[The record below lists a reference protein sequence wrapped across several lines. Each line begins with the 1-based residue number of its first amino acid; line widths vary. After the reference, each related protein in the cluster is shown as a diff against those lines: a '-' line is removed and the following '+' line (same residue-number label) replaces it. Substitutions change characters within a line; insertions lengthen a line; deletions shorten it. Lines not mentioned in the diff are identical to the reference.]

1 METVNAAEPDERLS
15 ERKARNL
22 CRRAPGT
29 ETLLHEPPRP
39 GSVPS
44 ALLLTAGN
52 VNYFYDR
59 SALRMAEALAN
70 LGVDAQVATL
80 RDFPARD
87 FDCCFVVGVG
97 EIVTGHCDRADALR
111 KLAEIRAASRF
122 TAVWNFDSMA
132 TPWFAMTRELLGRV
146 GFDVLV
152 DTNLHSQDHLV
163 PWELRDRH
171 DSVFYGLTRQERIEI
186 GRFRNLQDAAQRP
199 IPWATVGHATDARI
213 AVAHHLVQSVD
224 PSGFVYLPPLSPV
237 TKDGPHLNEQQYQAV
252 LRRSRFHVWCSHH
265 GAFYMEFDRF
275 RDSALAGGV
284 PIKVVFESL
293 PSDQDCPFSNFLLPF
308 EDLAPRLREM
318 DFFQARERFLAEY
331 EGLPT
336 LEAELL
342 RFFHKMRARGALAA
356 GLMELSQE

>member
-1 METVNAAEPDERLS
+1 MCAAEPGEKLS
-15 ERKARNL
+15 ERKTRAL

-29 ETLLHEPPRP
+29 EPRLREPPPP
-39 GSVPS
+39 GTVPS
-44 ALLLTAGN
+44 VLLLTAGN

-59 SALRMAEALAN
+59 FAQRMAEALAN
-70 LGVDAQVATL
+70 LGVDAHVATL

-87 FDCCFVVGVG
+87 FDCCFVVGLG
-97 EIVTGHCDRADALR
+97 EVVIGHGDRAGALQ

-122 TAVWNFDSMA
+122 TALWNFESMA
-132 TPWFAMTRELLGRV
+132 TCWFDKARELLDRV
-146 GFDVLV
+146 GFDILV
-152 DTNLHSQDHLV
+152 DTNFHRQDYLV
-163 PWELRDRH
+163 PPKLRDRYEFVH
-171 DSVFYGLTRQERIEI
+171 FGLTRQERVEI
-186 GRFRNLQDAAQRP
+186 SRFRNLQDVAERP

-213 AVAHHLVQSVD
+213 AVANYLVQSVD